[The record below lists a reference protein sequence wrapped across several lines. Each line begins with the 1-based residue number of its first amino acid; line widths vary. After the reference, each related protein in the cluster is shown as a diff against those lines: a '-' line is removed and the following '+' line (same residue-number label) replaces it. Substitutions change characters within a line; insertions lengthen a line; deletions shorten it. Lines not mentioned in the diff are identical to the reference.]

1 MYPQHI
7 PLWLLPVVSAAT
19 TISATLLGASSA
31 QSIWTNSRTTA
42 QRFQMEM
49 TLFIEQAAEYY
60 NKSKEERVKRL
71 TEQFIQIWQQ
81 GHNKWEQ
88 GIVTAK

>member
-1 MYPQHI
+1 
-7 PLWLLPVVSAAT
+7 
-19 TISATLLGASSA
+19 
-31 QSIWTNSRTTA
+31 
-42 QRFQMEM
+42 MEM
-49 TLFIEQAAEYY
+49 TLFIEQASEYY

>member
-1 MYPQHI
+1 MR
-7 PLWLLPVVSAAT
+7 LL
-19 TISATLLGASSA
+19 SATLLGASSA

-49 TLFIEQAAEYY
+49 TLFIEQASEYY